1 MIFISFAGGID
12 FTDESQLV
20 MTIDLTIDPPTAA
33 SPPPAPT
40 LPLFSRRRR
49 QSGPPVPVQCIDL
62 SVLADS
68 IVEDSESFTV
78 ILGSSDRG
86 VTVDSTPLTVTILDN
101 DCELY
106 T

>member
-1 MIFISFAGGID
+1 
-12 FTDESQLV
+12 

-33 SPPPAPT
+33 SPPPPT
-40 LPLFSRRRR
+40 LPPVSRRRR

-78 ILGSSDRG
+78 TLGSSDRG